1 MKTYNGKELL
11 MLLVESE
18 KKVAVLYHELSNQV
32 THPKAKA
39 VFEKLAKDE
48 ERHEE
53 MYTALMNRFEGDL
66 FVEVE
71 DDAYEFIDSLIKF
84 SYFRNEAVKKRF
96 IKEDAL
102 VVAEKIER
110 DTLIL
115 VHELHTLYPN
125 IAPDEIK
132 IVMNEEKKH
141 LNFVLRTLENQ
152 MYPTLGL

>member
-11 MLLVESE
+11 SLLVESE
-18 KKVAVLYHELSNQV
+18 KKVAQLYHELSSQV
-32 THPKAKA
+32 SHPKAKA

-53 MYTALMNRFEGDL
+53 IYTALMNKFEGDL
-66 FVEVE
+66 SVEVE
-71 DDAYEFIDSLIKF
+71 DDVHEFLESLVKF
-84 SYFRNEAVKKRF
+84 SYFRNDAVKKRF
-96 IKEDAL
+96 VKEDAL

-115 VHELHTLYPN
+115 VQELRSLYPK
-125 IAPDEIK
+125 IAPDEIAV
-132 IVMNEEKKH
+132 VMNEEKKH

>member
-18 KKVAVLYHELSNQV
+18 KKVALLYHDLANKVSD
-32 THPKAKA
+32 PRAKA

-53 MYTALMNRFEGDL
+53 IYTSLMNRYEGDL
-66 FVEVE
+66 LVEL
-71 DDAYEFIDSLIKF
+71 DDEAYEFVESLVKF
-84 SYFRNEAVKKRF
+84 SYFRNDAVKKRF
-96 IKEDAL
+96 VKEDAL
-102 VVAEKIER
+102 VIAEKIER

-115 VHELHTLYPN
+115 VQELHSLYPTV
-125 IAPDEIK
+125 APSEIG

>member
-18 KKVAVLYHELSNQV
+18 KKVAELYHDLSGKV
-32 THPKAKA
+32 SHPKAKA

-53 MYTALMNRFEGDL
+53 IYTALMNKFEGDL
-66 FVEVE
+66 SIEVD
-71 DDAYEFIDSLIKF
+71 DDALEFLESLVKF
-84 SYFRNEAVKKRF
+84 SYFRNDAVKKRF
-96 IKEDAL
+96 VKEDAL

-115 VHELHTLYPN
+115 VQELRSLYPN
-125 IAPDEIK
+125 IAPEEIAV
-132 IVMNEEKKH
+132 VMNEEKKH

>member
-1 MKTYNGKELL
+1 MKTYNGKDLL

-18 KKVAVLYHELSNQV
+18 QKVAVLYHELSNQV

-53 MYTALMNRFEGDL
+53 IYTALMNKFEGDL
-66 FVEVE
+66 TVEVE
-71 DDAYEFIDSLIKF
+71 DDAHEFLESLIKF

-115 VHELHTLYPN
+115 VQELRTLFPK
-125 IAPDEIK
+125 IAPDEIN
-132 IVMNEEKKH
+132 IVMKEEKKH

>member
-11 MLLVESE
+11 SLLVESE
-18 KKVAVLYHELSNQV
+18 KKVAQLYHELSGQV
-32 THPKAKA
+32 SHPKAKA

-53 MYTALMNRFEGDL
+53 IYTALMNKFEGDL
-66 FVEVE
+66 SVEVE
-71 DDAYEFIDSLIKF
+71 DDVHEFLESLVKF
-84 SYFRNEAVKKRF
+84 SYFRNDAVKKRF
-96 IKEDAL
+96 VKEDAL

-115 VHELHTLYPN
+115 VQELQSLYPK
-125 IAPDEIK
+125 IAPDEIEVVLK
-132 IVMNEEKKH
+132 EEKKH

>member
-1 MKTYNGKELL
+1 MKNYNGKELL
-11 MLLVESE
+11 SLLVESE
-18 KKVAVLYHELSNQV
+18 KKVAELYHDLSGKMSD
-32 THPKAKA
+32 PKAKA

-53 MYTALMNRFEGDL
+53 IYIALMNKFEGDL
-66 FVEVE
+66 SVEV
-71 DDAYEFIDSLIKF
+71 DDEAHEFLESLVKF
-84 SYFRNEAVKKRF
+84 SYFRNDAVKKRF
-96 IKEDAL
+96 VKEDAL

-115 VHELHTLYPN
+115 VQELRSLYPN
-125 IAPDEIK
+125 IAPDEIDV
-132 IVMNEEKKH
+132 VMKEEKKH